1 VATAHIVMKHP
12 VACFLAKRFPE
23 LGRPRYQ
30 TVLERLSFLTIAS
43 TLIGLLTLAFLLL
56 LYEL

>member
-1 VATAHIVMKHP
+1 MNHP
-12 VACFLAKRFPE
+12 VACFLSKHFPE
-23 LGRPRYQ
+23 LGRPKYQ